1 MTVEST
7 SATTP
12 AVTKAAKRDDHT
24 KANDGSEE
32 TTKVNLPRCA
42 SIPREREALKKE
54 KRDRILQH
62 HQEDLSQKIFNG
74 AKLLPRDDATLTLL
88 PRLRWDHRREAQRK
102 DYTFSFLLNVE
113 SRRPALFPAAA
124 DIFPLCR
131 LPSCRLGRRT
141 NASDAGTGGPGGHW
155 SPQFLADQLT
165 LLQPGRRA
173 DHPHLLL
180 LPPPLHIFFTFRHHW
195 MP

>member
-62 HQEDLSQKIFNG
+62 HQKDLSQKIFNG

-102 DYTFSFLLNVE
+102 DYTFFSF
-113 SRRPALFPAAA
+113 
-124 DIFPLCR
+124 
-131 LPSCRLGRRT
+131 
-141 NASDAGTGGPGGHW
+141 
-155 SPQFLADQLT
+155 
-165 LLQPGRRA
+165 
-173 DHPHLLL
+173 
-180 LPPPLHIFFTFRHHW
+180 
-195 MP
+195 